1 MEIILFFAFS
11 DVPQASKCFLKIQP
25 NVGLIIGINCDAAR
39 HNPEVSIQ
47 IQITQ
52 ITFSN
57 HLTGV
62 RRHPYTSPEN
72 TNLNNQ
78 TAFDKSFVD
87 KLEGGS
93 RSKKIL
99 IRPYFD
105 CLASQRS
112 LY

>member
-11 DVPQASKCFLKIQP
+11 DVPETSKGLLKIQP
-25 NVGLIIGINCDAAR
+25 NVGLIIGRNCDAAR

-47 IQITQ
+47 IQ

-87 KLEGGS
+87 KLEGGG